1 MSHRPHAKI
10 KTVYSQDFLIMLSLN
25 MLRILITACFTLACL
40 LGTVG
45 AHAESP
51 TNAEPLNELTYQVS
65 LEARDK
71 IEALSS
77 IIQNDINLLPSL
89 KGEIKSIT
97 EYRIKTRAVELRSLI
112 NGLVNV
118 GQIDDQFVI
127 PLVESQLVFLKQVR
141 HYLNADIIQL
151 RSQVDGGNGDNAI
164 LLKISEREFQRDHYL
179 NAELETIIWAEKLK
193 LDVETLKKNLT
204 KRLITRADRLESL
217 VSYTQNELQKS
228 VSEATA
234 AGENISS
241 EQKQRVSSL
250 KERLAQNSASLSTAA
265 SLLEQLDQDTAN
277 IKQTLFSISGDI
289 TQDVLNFNVAS
300 SLLEEWA
307 NVAKHQA
314 LNNGPS
320 VTFKI
325 IVFIL
330 ILFISSLIAKIV
342 TRVATKTVR
351 ASKLKFSKLLQEF
364 FISLSS
370 KAVFAIGLLVAL
382 SQLGFELGPLLA
394 GFGIAG
400 VIIGFALQDTL
411 SNFASGMMI
420 LVYRPFDVGDLINAA
435 GVTGRVSHMSLVSTT
450 IKTLD
455 NQRLIIPNNKIWG
468 DTINNITAE
477 HQRRVDMT
485 FGISY
490 SDNIELAETILK
502 DIVTQ
507 HPKVQATPE
516 PIVKLHTLGESSVD
530 FIVRPWVKPDDY
542 WDVYWDVTRAVK
554 MRFDAEGISIPFP
567 QRDVHIYQK

>member
-1 MSHRPHAKI
+1 
-10 KTVYSQDFLIMLSLN
+10 MLSLN
-25 MLRILITACFTLACL
+25 ISRMLITASFTLACL
-40 LGTVG
+40 LSTVST
-45 AHAESP
+45 HAESP
-51 TNAEPLNELTYQVS
+51 INPEQVIEPVYQTSTDV
-65 LEARDK
+65 RDK
-71 IEALSS
+71 IESLSS
-77 IIQNDINLLPSL
+77 IIQGDIDLLPDL

-97 EYRIKTRAVELRSLI
+97 EYRIKTRVIELRNLIDNLI
-112 NGLVNV
+112 NASE
-118 GQIDDQFVI
+118 IDEEFVV
-127 PLVESQLVFLKQVR
+127 PLVQSQLVFLKQVR
-141 HYLNADIIQL
+141 HYLNTDIIQL
-151 RSQVDGGNGDNAI
+151 RSQVDGGSGDNAI
-164 LLKISEREFQRDHYL
+164 LLRISEREFQRDHYL
-179 NAELETIIWAEKLK
+179 KAELETIIWAEKVK
-193 LDVETLKKNLT
+193 LDVETLRKTLT
-204 KRLITRADRLESL
+204 KRLITRADRLDSL

-234 AGENISS
+234 AGDNISS

-265 SLLEQLDQDTAN
+265 SLLEQLGQDTAN

-314 LNNGPS
+314 LDNGPS

-325 IVFIL
+325 IIFIL

-342 TRVATKTVR
+342 TRVATKTVT
-351 ASKLKFSKLLQEF
+351 ASKLKFSKLLQDF

-490 SDNIELAETILK
+490 SDNIEHAETILK

-542 WDVYWDVTRAVK
+542 WDVYWDITRAVK

>member
-1 MSHRPHAKI
+1 MP
-10 KTVYSQDFLIMLSLN
+10 SLHISR
-25 MLRILITACFTLACL
+25 MLITASFTLACI
-40 LGTVG
+40 LGTAG
-45 AHAESP
+45 AHAQS
-51 TNAEPLNELTYQVS
+51 PLNTEQIIEPAHQTS
-65 LEARDK
+65 TDARDK

-77 IIQNDINLLPSL
+77 IIQGDIDLLPDL

-97 EYRIKTRAVELRSLI
+97 EYRIKTRVIELRNLI
-112 NGLVNV
+112 DNLVNASK
-118 GQIDDQFVI
+118 IDDEFVV
-127 PLVESQLVFLKQVR
+127 PLVQSQLVFLKQVR

-151 RSQVDGGNGDNAI
+151 RSQVDGGSGDNTI

-179 NAELETIIWAEKLK
+179 RAELETIIWAEKVK
-193 LDVETLKKNLT
+193 LDVETLKKTLT
-204 KRLITRADRLESL
+204 KRLITRADRLDSL

-250 KERLAQNSASLSTAA
+250 KERLAQNSASLSAAA
-265 SLLEQLDQDTAN
+265 SLLEQLGQDTTN

-314 LNNGPS
+314 LDNGPS

-330 ILFISSLIAKIV
+330 IIFISSLIAKIV
-342 TRVATKTVR
+342 TRITTKTVR

-490 SDNIELAETILK
+490 SDNIEHAETILK
-502 DIVTQ
+502 DIVQQ

-542 WDVYWDVTRAVK
+542 WDVYWDINRAVK